1 MSPTS
6 TVEKSVVSAVVETLE
21 KLYGEPLRQLDS
33 LIKATGLPVYSDL
46 RSGALL
52 WVDVRELRLR
62 FTLSVNK
69 LEKFVEGLKQ
79 GRLMYTQCKRCGVKY
94 FPPQVDC
101 PKCRTSEME
110 WRVTSPEGELITWTV
125 IYVKPAS
132 FSHHGDYV
140 VGIVKMP
147 DGFNVTAWIDADPKA
162 LKPGMKM
169 RLIVDR
175 RPGENYVT
183 HWFKPA

>member
-21 KLYGEPLRQLDS
+21 KLYGEPLKQLDS
-33 LIKATGLPVYSDL
+33 LIKATGLPVYRDP

-69 LEKFVEGLKQ
+69 LEKFVEGMQQ
-79 GRLMYTQCKRCGVKY
+79 GRLMYTQCKMGGCKH

-101 PKCRTSEME
+101 LTRRRMWSGA
-110 WRVTSPEGELITWTV
+110 RQAQR
-125 IYVKPAS
+125 AS
-132 FSHHGDYV
+132 
-140 VGIVKMP
+140 
-147 DGFNVTAWIDADPKA
+147 
-162 LKPGMKM
+162 
-169 RLIVDR
+169 
-175 RPGENYVT
+175 
-183 HWFKPA
+183 

>member
-6 TVEKSVVSAVVETLE
+6 TVEKSIVSAVVETLE
-21 KLYGEPLRQLDS
+21 KLRGEPLKQLDS
-33 LIKATGLPVYSDL
+33 LIKATGLPVYRDP

-52 WVDVRELRLR
+52 WVDVREMRLR

-69 LEKFVEGLKQ
+69 LEKFVEGMQ
-79 GRLMYTQCKRCGVKY
+79 WGRLMYTQCKRCGGKC
-94 FPPQVDC
+94 FPPRVDC
-101 PKCRTSEME
+101 PRCKTSDVE
-110 WRVTSPEGELITWTV
+110 WRETSTEGELITWTV
-125 IYVKPAS
+125 INVKPAS

-162 LKPGMKM
+162 LKPGMKV
-169 RLIVDR
+169 RLVVDR
-175 RPGENYVT
+175 RPGENYIT
-183 HWFKPA
+183 YWFKPA